1 MADEHSTPI
10 QNPKQLI
17 IVVVLAFLV
26 PIVVVLLL
34 TQLVTGGEVGTASD
48 PKKVLE
54 RIRPVGE
61 IVLASALDTKAAAAP
76 LPVAV
81 ATATPVDTK
90 VAAPAAA
97 AVATATPATGGTPD
111 AKSTYDAA
119 CVVCHGAGIAGAPKY
134 GDKEAWIPRLKP
146 GIESLYAAAL
156 KGKGAMPP
164 KGGFTTVPDA
174 AVKAAV
180 DFMVAAVK

>member
-26 PIVVVLLL
+26 PIVVILLV

-61 IVLASALDTKAAAAP
+61 IVLASALDPKVAAAAP
-76 LPVAV
+76 APVAV
-81 ATATPVDTK
+81 ATT
-90 VAAPAAA
+90 APAA
-97 AVATATPATGGTPD
+97 GGIPD
-111 AKSTYDAA
+111 AKKTYDTA
-119 CVVCHGAGIAGAPKY
+119 CVACHGAGIAGAPKF
-134 GDKEAWIPRLKP
+134 GDKAAWLPRLKT
-146 GIESLYAAAL
+146 GIDALYAAAI

-164 KGGFTTVPDA
+164 KGGFTTLPDA

-180 DFMVAAVK
+180 DLMVAAVK

>member
-1 MADEHSTPI
+1 MSDEHSTPI

-34 TQLVTGGEVGTASD
+34 TQLVTGIEVGSTND

-61 IVLASALDTKAAAAP
+61 IVMASAIDPNTAVSAP
-76 LPVAV
+76 APV
-81 ATATPVDTK
+81 K
-90 VAAPAAA
+90 VAGGGPT
-97 AVATATPATGGTPD
+97 VAGVPD
-111 AKSTYDAA
+111 ARKTYDTA
-119 CVVCHGAGIAGAPKY
+119 CVACHGAGIAGAPKF
-134 GDKEAWIPRLKP
+134 GDKAAWIPRLKT
-146 GIESLYAAAL
+146 GIDSLYAAAL

-164 KGGFTTVPDA
+164 KGGFPALPDA
-174 AVKAAV
+174 AVTAAV
-180 DFMVAAVK
+180 DLMVAAVK